1 VTKQTRPASIEYFS
15 SFVETADRQVATR
28 KSGPGSG
35 FKPGIRVAAFVGGLL
50 AFAAASGS
58 WLGAEELRS
67 SLDSQT
73 FQGVLARLR
82 SDIDYLASDE
92 LAGRHVGSEGLE
104 KAARYI
110 QESFSRSGLQTD
122 LYEQA
127 PFQKLEIVI
136 GSLLGDPAKNRFS
149 IEPTTPAASAPAAAA
164 KAVDEPAPPQTA
176 RWDGVVDEDF
186 RPLAI
191 GSNAQVSGPL
201 VFAGY
206 GVTEP
211 ERNYDDYANLPARGA
226 IVMVLR
232 KEPRRTA
239 AVGATG
245 RPRESRHAFFETK
258 IRSAA
263 AQGAVAVC
271 LINDSQSIAQ
281 SRQAIESR
289 IEGEMKKVDGLNEK
303 IRSLPAE
310 ANNVREQ
317 LEKNRKDIESMVESL
332 RGERDRTAAGL
343 LEIASAG
350 NRPFVDGIPVIS
362 ISRDVASEWIRRSSG
377 KTLDQIQA
385 EIDETTK
392 PQSVALAARAEL
404 QSDVTEAVVNSSNV
418 IGVLPGRGRLAEQTV
433 IVGAHYDHVGMGGP
447 GSLAPGTVAIHNGAD
462 DNASGTSVML
472 ASVDRIIADLAGKE
486 EHRRVVF
493 IAFTGEERG
502 LLGSAH
508 YVKNPRFPLEST
520 VAMINLDM
528 VGRLRDNDL
537 TVYGT
542 GTSPSFEELLDRANQ
557 KTGFS
562 LFKVPSGYGPSDHQS
577 FYERNIPVLFF
588 FTGLHADYH
597 RPSDKPDKVNITGMA
612 RIADL
617 TTLVTT
623 ELATALTPPAYAATT
638 RDVRIRQQPKPYL
651 GVVLREVTD
660 QDPREA
666 ETPQGVIATGITP
679 QSPAEAAGVMV
690 GDRLTR
696 IDGVGIT
703 SIPDLIEMIGIRE
716 TDVPVRIELWRQG
729 TRIEATATLR
739 LREDE

>member
-1 VTKQTRPASIEYFS
+1 
-15 SFVETADRQVATR
+15 
-28 KSGPGSG
+28 
-35 FKPGIRVAAFVGGLL
+35 
-50 AFAAASGS
+50 
-58 WLGAEELRS
+58 
-67 SLDSQT
+67 
-73 FQGVLARLR
+73 
-82 SDIDYLASDE
+82 
-92 LAGRHVGSEGLE
+92 
-104 KAARYI
+104 
-110 QESFSRSGLQTD
+110 
-122 LYEQA
+122 
-127 PFQKLEIVI
+127 
-136 GSLLGDPAKNRFS
+136 
-149 IEPTTPAASAPAAAA
+149 
-164 KAVDEPAPPQTA
+164 
-176 RWDGVVDEDF
+176 
-186 RPLAI
+186 
-191 GSNAQVSGPL
+191 
-201 VFAGY
+201 
-206 GVTEP
+206 
-211 ERNYDDYANLPARGA
+211 
-226 IVMVLR
+226 MVLR

-404 QSDVTEAVVNSSNV
+404 QSDITEAVVNSSNV

-597 RPSDKPDKVNITGMA
+597 RPSDKPDKVNLTGMA

-703 SIPDLIEMIGIRE
+703 SIPDLIEMIEIRE

>member
-1 VTKQTRPASIEYFS
+1 
-15 SFVETADRQVATR
+15 
-28 KSGPGSG
+28 
-35 FKPGIRVAAFVGGLL
+35 
-50 AFAAASGS
+50 
-58 WLGAEELRS
+58 
-67 SLDSQT
+67 
-73 FQGVLARLR
+73 
-82 SDIDYLASDE
+82 
-92 LAGRHVGSEGLE
+92 
-104 KAARYI
+104 
-110 QESFSRSGLQTD
+110 
-122 LYEQA
+122 
-127 PFQKLEIVI
+127 
-136 GSLLGDPAKNRFS
+136 
-149 IEPTTPAASAPAAAA
+149 
-164 KAVDEPAPPQTA
+164 
-176 RWDGVVDEDF
+176 
-186 RPLAI
+186 
-191 GSNAQVSGPL
+191 
-201 VFAGY
+201 
-206 GVTEP
+206 
-211 ERNYDDYANLPARGA
+211 
-226 IVMVLR
+226 MVLR
-232 KEPRRTA
+232 KEPRRNA
-239 AVGATG
+239 VVGATG

-258 IRSAA
+258 IRNAA

-289 IEGEMKKVDGLNEK
+289 IEGEMKKVDALNEK

-317 LEKNRKDIESMVESL
+317 LEKNRQDVESMVESL

-362 ISRDVASEWIRRSSG
+362 ISREVASEWIRRSSG